1 MISSIKYHFVITSN
15 NQVKKKQR
23 RQRCQQHTLNNSM
36 KILNTFFGFC
46 SRFAVRGK
54 VRLSEEAETMPD
66 GLHQPATIHARE
78 NICQDALPRR
88 RDEGEARN
96 DDQPPRGQNPGTKH
110 TV

>member
-1 MISSIKYHFVITSN
+1 
-15 NQVKKKQR
+15 
-23 RQRCQQHTLNNSM
+23 
-36 KILNTFFGFC
+36 
-46 SRFAVRGK
+46 
-54 VRLSEEAETMPD
+54 MPD
-66 GLHQPATIHARE
+66 GLHQPATVHARE

>member
-1 MISSIKYHFVITSN
+1 
-15 NQVKKKQR
+15 
-23 RQRCQQHTLNNSM
+23 M
-36 KILNTFFGFC
+36 KILNTFFFGFC

-54 VRLSEEAETMPD
+54 VRLSEKAETMPD

-88 RDEGEARN
+88 RDEGETGD
-96 DDQPPRGQNPGTKH
+96 DDQSPRGQNPGTKH